1 MLSRL
6 SKRVHPW
13 VIQTIGRDWVE
24 YIASNTMNVVT
35 QRVDPFLWTYDC
47 KAKVVGIRQ
56 ETPDTK
62 TFVLLPNQHFK
73 QPLPGQHIELTIEFD
88 QHEPPQSRCYSLS
101 IIDENTVSI
110 TVKRNPEGKVS
121 NWLHDNVRIGMALNI
136 SSPRGAFV
144 YRGQDKLL
152 FISAGAGITPCFS
165 ILNALEATAKR
176 PDIAFYYRSRTPE
189 ETIFRARLEG
199 SQVSSTVDISYSRQI
214 EPDGRVNVMP
224 NQLMDAYPDIKDR
237 HIYLCGPEAF
247 KKEVLSYLESIEYDF
262 DNLEVEHFVRFNNND
277 TEIRKLDE
285 DVTVTLKSQNIS
297 FVIEA
302 ESCGQTILEAAE
314 QKGIHLEHGCRSG
327 MCGTCRTN
335 IVSGQVSGNQLG
347 KTIYPCTAYP
357 ASTQLVLE

>member
-1 MLSRL
+1 MLSKWSRAA
-6 SKRVHPW
+6 HPW
-13 VIQTIGRDWVE
+13 VMKILGRDWVE

-35 QRVDPFLWTYDC
+35 QKVDPFLWTYDC
-47 KAKVVGIRQ
+47 KAEVVAIRQ

-73 QPLPGQHIELTIEFD
+73 QPLPGQHIELSAVISEG
-88 QHEPPQSRCYSLS
+88 EKAESRCYSLS

-121 NWLHDNVRIGMALNI
+121 NWLHDHVGIGVVLNI
-136 SSPRGAFV
+136 SSPRGAFI
-144 YRGQDKLL
+144 YRGQEKLL

-165 ILNALEATAKR
+165 ILNALESTAKR

-189 ETIFRARLEG
+189 ETIFRSQLE
-199 SQVSSTVDISYSRQI
+199 SNKVRSPVDISYSRSI
-214 EPDGRVNVMP
+214 EPDDRVNVMP

-237 HIYLCGPEAF
+237 HIYLCGPDAF
-247 KKEVLSYLESIEYDF
+247 KKEVLSFLESIEYDF
-262 DNLEVEHFVRFNNND
+262 DNLEVEHFVRFNQD
-277 TEIRKLDE
+277 LTTLRKLDE

-302 ESCGQTILEAAE
+302 ENCDQTLLEAAE
-314 QKGIHLEHGCRSG
+314 KKGIHLEHGCRSG

-335 IVSGQVSGNQLG
+335 LVSGQVSGNQLG

-357 ASTQLVLE
+357 ASTQLILE